1 MIKKIFDY
9 ILIFLIKTLFLIKR
23 IMHFILKYV
32 WKIVVFVFNLLFFKI
47 IVKLYYNYI
56 LISKK
61 IKETNRRNNS
71 KLYLIKKNIPIAIIS
86 ILLIIGI
93 LQNNVKK
100 TQAEGLSGNIY
111 KTTLA
116 QNIKSDFEDSE
127 PEELIVET
135 IDDNNLNNIAPS
147 NYINQSGLVKAKTKI
162 NTLSEDLGIDVN
174 ITSEHRDTL
183 SGQNIATAEDDPKN
197 RDEII
202 EYTVLVGDTIS
213 SIAQKFGLNVNTILW
228 ENNLSAR
235 TLIKPGSKLSILPA
249 DGVMHTVA
257 KNENISKISKKYDIE
272 VAKIVDS
279 NDIDADEAVKIGQKL
294 FIPGG
299 KKISES
305 QTVINKSYSG
315 TTISNSGSSAN
326 TAGQKPAY
334 TGGKLLW
341 PTVGARITQYYSWRH
356 KGLDIANKTGTP
368 LYASESGTVE
378 RSGWSNGYGY
388 NVVIN
393 HGGGLKTLYA
403 HASKLHVKAGEK
415 VSRGDIIADMGSTG
429 WSTGPHIHYEV
440 IVNGV
445 KQNPLNYIK

>member
-1 MIKKIFDY
+1 MIKQIIDY
-9 ILIFLIKTLFLIKR
+9 ILIFLIKTLFLIKQ
-23 IMHFILKYV
+23 IVLFILKYV

-71 KLYLIKKNIPIAIIS
+71 RLYLIKKNIPIAIIVVLVFV
-86 ILLIIGI
+86 IVV
-93 LQNNVKK
+93 QNSTKK
-100 TQAEGLSGNIY
+100 TQAQSLAGQIY

-135 IDDNNLNNIAPS
+135 VDENTNAVVTPNSYLNESAV
-147 NYINQSGLVKAKTKI
+147 VKAKTKI
-162 NTLSEDLGIDVN
+162 NTLTPDSDDDIVVAL
-174 ITSEHRDTL
+174 EHRDTL
-183 SGQNIATAEDDPKN
+183 SGQNVATAEDDPKN
-197 RDEII
+197 RDEVM
-202 EYTVLVGDTIS
+202 EYTVLAGETIS

-228 ENNLSAR
+228 ENNLTAR
-235 TLIKPGSKLSILPA
+235 SLIKPGAKITILPA
-249 DGVMHTVA
+249 DGVTHTVA

-279 NDIDADEAVKIGQKL
+279 NDIDADDALKVGQEL

-299 KKISES
+299 KKIVEN
-305 QTVINKSYSG
+305 QTVINKSYTG
-315 TTISNSGSSAN
+315 TNITNSGSGGN

-341 PTVGARITQYYSWRH
+341 PTVGARITQYYSWKH

-368 LYASESGTVE
+368 LYASEDGTVE

-403 HASKLHVKAGEK
+403 HASKLHVKVGEK
-415 VSRGDIIADMGSTG
+415 VQRGDIVANMGSTG

>member
-1 MIKKIFDY
+1 VIKKTFDY
-9 ILIFLIKTLFLIKR
+9 ILIFFIKTLFFTRKIVL
-23 IMHFILKYV
+23 FVLKYV
-32 WKIVVFVFNLLFFKI
+32 WRLVSFVFSFLFFKI

-71 KLYLIKKNIPIAIIS
+71 KLYLIKKNIPLVIIS
-86 ILLIIGI
+86 FLLIIGI
-93 LQNNVKK
+93 LQNSIKK
-100 TQAEGLSGNIY
+100 TQAQGLSENIH

-135 IDDNNLNNIAPS
+135 ITNKALATVTPS
-147 NYINQSGLVKAKTKI
+147 NYINQSGLVKAKTRI
-162 NTLSEDLGIDVN
+162 NTLTESEREDIVMTL
-174 ITSEHRDTL
+174 EHRDTL
-183 SGQNIATAEDDPKN
+183 SGQNVGTAEDDPKN
-197 RDEII
+197 RNEII
-202 EYTVLVGDTIS
+202 EYTVLAGDTVS
-213 SIAQKFGLNVNTILW
+213 SIAQKFALNVNTILW
-228 ENNLSAR
+228 ENNLTAR
-235 TLIKPGSKLSILPA
+235 ATIKPGIKLSILPA
-249 DGVMHTVA
+249 DGIIHTVA
-257 KNENISKISKKYDIE
+257 KNENISKISKKYDID
-272 VAKIVDS
+272 VVKIVDS
-279 NDIDADEAVKIGQKL
+279 NDIDADNALKVGQKI

-299 KKISES
+299 KKIVES
-305 QTVINKSYSG
+305 QVVVNKSYSG
-315 TTISNSGSSAN
+315 TTISNTGSSGN
-326 TAGQKPAY
+326 TANQKPAY

-341 PTVGARITQYYSWRH
+341 PTVGARITQYYSWSH

-378 RSGWSNGYGY
+378 RSGWNSGYGY